1 VQYSIQDHS
10 AYDVRPRGASV
21 LFAHAPD
28 IHAEHSLCKEHPAN
42 LLIDKEDETAM
53 IRTPGMLPFPGGS
66 GINMKSTT
74 GIIVG
79 KYRWM
84 NSVSR
89 NKDQQER
96 MIDVVEER
104 QKI

>member
-1 VQYSIQDHS
+1 
-10 AYDVRPRGASV
+10 
-21 LFAHAPD
+21 
-28 IHAEHSLCKEHPAN
+28 
-42 LLIDKEDETAM
+42 M

-66 GINMKSTT
+66 GINMKGTT